1 MAREPLSDLPEF
13 DTGALLDLLATAILV
28 VDARGLVLYLNA
40 AAGDLLA
47 IGPAAARG
55 RRLASLLEDG
65 TQLESLIVRSRISGE
80 SLAMRGFELVPAA
93 RSDTRYQADITFT
106 PLSAAQTPGLVP
118 VAGSAPVVGAGLV
131 AGAVLVEI
139 ADTTRPSRIT
149 RDTALLAQ
157 QGGSRVMARQL
168 AHEIKNP
175 LGGLRGAAQLLERE
189 LPNEELKEYTRVII
203 GEADRLRALV
213 DSLLGP
219 ARPIRREPVNVHE
232 LIDHVYRLARAEAP
246 AGVAIE
252 RDYDPSLP
260 PLALDR
266 DLMVQAM
273 LNLARNAVQAL
284 GERGA
289 LTMRSRAQTHAT
301 IGAERHR
308 IVASLQFEDNGP
320 GVPAE
325 LGETIFYPLVTARAG
340 GTGLGLAVAQD
351 IATRHGGIIEFDSR
365 PGRTVFSLL
374 LPMEE
379 NHEQAA

>member
-1 MAREPLSDLPEF
+1 MAHDFAAGRAPDP
-13 DTGALLDLLATAILV
+13 AQILDQLATAIV
-28 VDARGLVLYLNA
+28 VIDARDGISYLNA
-40 AAGDLLA
+40 AAADLFA
-47 IGPAAARG
+47 VSPAAARG
-55 RRLASLLEDG
+55 RRFGSLLADG
-65 TQLESLIVRSRISGE
+65 AQVESLIARSRASGE
-80 SLAMRGFELVPAA
+80 PLAMRGLELVPAA
-93 RSDTRYQADITFT
+93 RADARYHADLCLT
-106 PLSAAQTPGLVP
+106 PLGADADGAGAA
-118 VAGSAPVVGAGLV
+118 AGS
-131 AGAVLVEI
+131 VLAEI
-139 ADTTRPSRIT
+139 ADTTRPSRMT
-149 RDTALLAQ
+149 RDAALLAQ

-246 AGVAIE
+246 PGVAIE

-289 LTMRSRAQTHAT
+289 LTLRSRALTNAT

-308 IVASLQFEDNGP
+308 VVASLQFEDSGP

-374 LPMEE
+374 LPME
-379 NHEQAA
+379 NGHERAA

>member
-1 MAREPLSDLPEF
+1 MARESPADTRDF
-13 DTGALLDLLATAILV
+13 DASALLDVLATAVIII
-28 VDARGLVLYLNA
+28 DPGGLVCYLNA

-47 IGPAAARG
+47 IGPATARG
-55 RRLASLLEDG
+55 RRLASLLVNG
-65 TQLESLIVRSRISGE
+65 AQVESLILRSRASGE
-80 SLAMRGFELVPAA
+80 PLAMRGFELAPAA
-93 RSDTRYQADITFT
+93 RSDAHYQVDITLT
-106 PLSAAQTPGLVP
+106 PLGRAAP
-118 VAGSAPVVGAGLV
+118 AADS
-131 AGAVLVEI
+131 VLVEI

-203 GEADRLRALV
+203 GEADRLCALV

-246 AGVAIE
+246 SGVAIE

-260 PLALDR
+260 LLALDR

-284 GERGA
+284 GESGL
-289 LTMRSRAQTHAT
+289 LTLRSRALTHAT
-301 IGAERHR
+301 IGTEKHR
-308 IVASLQFEDNGP
+308 VVASLQFEDNGP
-320 GVPAE
+320 GVPVE

-351 IATRHGGIIEFDSR
+351 IAMRHGGIIEFDSR

-379 NHEQAA
+379 SHEQAT

>member
-1 MAREPLSDLPEF
+1 MTRDAADPVAIL
-13 DTGALLDLLATAILV
+13 AQLATGV
-28 VDARGLVLYLNA
+28 VVLDTDDRVLWLNA
-40 AAGDLLA
+40 AAADLLA
-47 IGPAAARG
+47 ASPGATHG
-55 RRLASLLEDG
+55 RRFATLVADG
-65 TQLESLIVRSRISGE
+65 AALESLITRCRE
-80 SLAMRGFELVPAA
+80 SQEPLALRGASLVPAA
-93 RSDTRYQADITFT
+93 RGDARYQVDISLT
-106 PLSAAQTPGLVP
+106 PISGTASP
-118 VAGSAPVVGAGLV
+118 AGSVML
-131 AGAVLVEI
+131 EI
-139 ADTTRPSRIT
+139 ANTTEPSRMT
-149 RDTALLAQ
+149 RDTALLVQ

-189 LPNEELKEYTRVII
+189 LPSAELKEYTRVII
-203 GEADRLRALV
+203 GEADRLCALV

-219 ARPIRREPVNVHE
+219 ARAVRREAVNVHE

-260 PLALDR
+260 ALNLDR

-284 GERGA
+284 GERGQ
-289 LTMRSRAQTHAT
+289 LTLRSRAMTNAT

-308 IVASLQFEDNGP
+308 VVASLQFEDSGP
-320 GVPAE
+320 GVPPE

-340 GTGLGLAVAQD
+340 GAGLGLAVAQD

-374 LPMEE
+374 LPME
-379 NHEQAA
+379 NGHEQAA

>member
-1 MAREPLSDLPEF
+1 MSRDSAGLPPV
-13 DTGALLDLLATAILV
+13 DPASLLDQLATAILV
-28 VDARGLVLYLNA
+28 VDAGVAVRWLNA
-40 AAGDLLA
+40 AAADLLA
-47 IGPAAARG
+47 VSPAAARG
-55 RRLASLLEDG
+55 RRLGSLVANG
-65 TQLESLIVRSRISGE
+65 GQLEALVARSLASGE
-80 SLAMRGFELVPAA
+80 ALAMRGVELTPFA
-93 RSDTRYQADITFT
+93 RADARYHVDLSLT
-106 PLSAAQTPGLVP
+106 PLAEG
-118 VAGSAPVVGAGLV
+118 GAL
-131 AGAVLVEI
+131 LEI
-139 ADTTRPSRIT
+139 ADTTQPSRIT

-157 QGGSRVMARQL
+157 QGGSRLMARQL

-189 LPNEELKEYTRVII
+189 LPSEELKEYTRVII

-219 ARPIRREPVNVHE
+219 ARPMRRAPLNVHE

-246 AGVAIE
+246 AGISIE

-260 PLALDR
+260 PLVLDR

-284 GERGA
+284 GEQGA
-289 LTMRSRAQTHAT
+289 LTLRSRALTQAT

-308 IVASLQFEDNGP
+308 VVASLQFEDDGP

-325 LGETIFYPLVTARAG
+325 LGETIFYPLVSARAG

-374 LPMEE
+374 LPME
-379 NHEQAA
+379 NGHDQAA

>member
-1 MAREPLSDLPEF
+1 MSHDPAASRAF
-13 DTGALLDLLATAILV
+13 DPTTILDLLATAILV
-28 VDARGLVLYLNA
+28 VDAQNCVSFLNA
-40 AAGDLLA
+40 AAADLLA
-47 IGPAAARG
+47 VSPAAARG
-55 RRLASLLEDG
+55 RRFASLLADG
-65 TQLESLIVRSRISGE
+65 GQIETLIVRSRQSGE
-80 SLAMRGFELVPAA
+80 PLAARGLELAPAA
-93 RSDTRYQADITFT
+93 RDDARHQVDLSIT
-106 PLSAAQTPGLVP
+106 PLLQAASGAGAAT
-118 VAGSAPVVGAGLV
+118 VAGSL
-131 AGAVLVEI
+131 LLEI
-139 ADTTRPSRIT
+139 ADTTQPSRIT

-203 GEADRLRALV
+203 HEADRLCALV

-246 AGVAIE
+246 DAVVIE

-260 PLALDR
+260 SLDLDR

-273 LNLARNAVQAL
+273 LNLARNAVQAV

-289 LTMRSRAQTHAT
+289 LTLRSRALTHAT

-308 IVASLQFEDNGP
+308 VVASLQFEDNGP
-320 GVPAE
+320 GVPVE

-374 LPMEE
+374 LPLE
-379 NHEQAA
+379 NGHEQAA